1 MTTGTQL
8 IPRHWLYAPLI
19 VAFAAMLVLV
29 GTLTAPSAGAQEDEA
44 EATPTVG
51 VIGTPEAAVD
61 CEAFVADPAN
71 APSAVYQID
80 SAAST
85 ARYIVKE
92 ELRTIGDTEAIGET
106 SAIIGSVSLD
116 ANGIPMTCSRID
128 VDLRTLTSDESRR
141 DNYLQG
147 NTLETATYPLATF
160 VLTSVEGLDAA
171 LVEGEE
177 TTVTLVGE
185 LSLHGVTNVVAW
197 ETVVT
202 LDGDT
207 ITGTAK
213 TEFQMPDFDITPP
226 NAGPVVSLEELVKLE
241 IDLTLTRV

>member
-1 MTTGTQL
+1 MTTRTQV
-8 IPRHWLYAPLI
+8 IPRHWLYAPLT
-19 VAFAAMLVLV
+19 VAFAALLILV
-29 GTLTAPSAGAQEDEA
+29 GTLTAPTAGAQDDP

-51 VIGTPEAAVD
+51 VIGTPETAVD
-61 CEAFVADPAN
+61 CEAYAADPDN

-80 SAAST
+80 STSST

-92 ELRTIGDTEAIGET
+92 ELRTIGETEAIGET
-106 SAIIGSVSLD
+106 NAIIGAVSLD

-128 VDLRTLTSDESRR
+128 VDLRTLVSDESRR

-160 VLTSVEGLDAA
+160 VLTSVEGMDGA

-177 TTVTLVGE
+177 TTVTLIGE

-207 ITGTAK
+207 ISGTAK

-241 IDLTLTRV
+241 LDLTLTRV